1 MKFIMYDD
9 KNKLENEQT
18 KLQEQAFNFEIY

>member
-18 KLQEQAFNFEIY
+18 KLQEQVFNIDDD